1 MTYSG
6 WFTHIDSHLW
16 YTDMTYHSIKP
27 TVPMHRLDTKFKYNS
42 NLNGSRSSLLP
53 IMDRPPAP
61 MSLDPARDST
71 KPLDELDLT
80 SVGICRPAGGKPM
93 PRRPASRHLTVAGNG
108 RLVRASFRN
117 CETHTPHSLKLHSSG
132 KDLYSVKQS
141 IPSTP

>member
-1 MTYSG
+1 MTYY
-6 WFTHIDSHLW
+6 HI
-16 YTDMTYHSIKP
+16 KR
-27 TVPMHRLDTKFKYNS
+27 TVPIHRLDTKFKYNS

-53 IMDRPPAP
+53 MMDRAPAP

-71 KPLDELDLT
+71 KPLDEVDLT

-108 RLVRASFRN
+108 RLVRASFCN
-117 CETHTPHSLKLHSSG
+117 CRTHTYHSSKQHSSH

-141 IPSTP
+141 DMDSGEFK